1 MRWILLFVS
10 LIVSVQVIG
19 CKNGENRSKASA
31 IKNYWEEPKGKAQ
44 AAGSGV
50 EDHDR
55 RVAEQIDQLDQSEEL
70 DEEDGG
76 EEDNGEGESEGED

>member
-10 LIVSVQVIG
+10 LIVLGQVIG
-19 CKNGENRSKASA
+19 CQDGENRSKASA

-50 EDHDR
+50 EEHDR
-55 RVAEQIDQLDQSEEL
+55 RVAEQIDQLEDVEEESEE
-70 DEEDGG
+70 ED
-76 EEDNGEGESEGED
+76 